1 MKTFYKLLL
10 TALLVPL
17 IGFST
22 ASAQDMGDGN
32 EPMVEVNEPPSKLSI
47 GLLGGVTIGHMNI
60 GTQYDPTF
68 GFNLR
73 YAANPV
79 LAVQTNF
86 TFGKMTTNPDDDNYF
101 EREFENSYIT
111 SSISTQ
117 ADLLRLLG
125 GSSENVKL
133 YASVGLGLIFSDVT
147 TQVNNKEPS
156 NWENF
161 QGENHS
167 EPAMFASFG
176 PGVRFNLGRRID
188 LFAQYDYYISN
199 SDLIDGF
206 RTRPELQIDLY
217 RRTPDNWSAVTA
229 GIQIKFGGSDRDADW
244 HSYDPTI
251 DPSVINRLDR
261 RIDALDERVSD
272 NSARLDEHQEYLEML
287 EERMD
292 EMERRLD
299 NLEQMVRDMDRTE
312 VTIGSDILFAFDSS
326 VIRESAKPTLA
337 KVVRALAKNPSK
349 NINVAGYTCDIGTEE
364 YNQGLSERRAA
375 AVKEYLVK
383 SGISEDRITT
393 EGFGE
398 SDPLVPNENEAARQL
413 NRRVELTIE

>member
-1 MKTFYKLLL
+1 MKAFYKRLFIAFFL
-10 TALLVPL
+10 PL
-17 IGFST
+17 IAFST
-22 ASAQDMGDGN
+22 VNAQEMEEEHEAPN
-32 EPMVEVNEPPSKLSI
+32 RFSI
-47 GLLGGVTIGHMNI
+47 GLLGGVTVGHMNI
-60 GTQYDPTF
+60 GTEYDPTF

-79 LAVQTNF
+79 LALQTNF
-86 TFGKMTTNPDDDNYF
+86 TFGKMTTHPDDDNYF

-111 SSISTQ
+111 SSVSTQ

-125 GSSENVKL
+125 GTSESVKL
-133 YASVGLGLIFSDVT
+133 YASVGLGLIFSDVE

-156 NWENF
+156 NWQNF
-161 QGENHS
+161 QGEDHS

-176 PGVRFNLGRRID
+176 PGVRFNLGQRIN

-199 SDLIDGF
+199 SEIIDGF
-206 RTRPELQIDLY
+206 RTRPELDIDLH

-229 GIQIKFGGSDRDADW
+229 GVQIKFGSSDRDADW
-244 HSYDPTI
+244 HTYQPGV
-251 DPSVINRLDR
+251 DPSEINRLDR
-261 RIDALDERVSD
+261 RIDALDERVTD
-272 NSARLDEHQEYLEML
+272 NTSRIDEHQDYLERL

-292 EMERRLD
+292 EFEERLN
-299 NLEQMVRDMDRTE
+299 NLEQLIREQDRTE

-326 VIRESAKPTLA
+326 VIRESAKPTIA
-337 KVVRALAKNPSK
+337 KVARALANNPDETLY
-349 NINVAGYTCDIGTEE
+349 IAGHTCDIGTEE

-375 AVKEYLVK
+375 AVKEYLVN
-383 SGISEDRITT
+383 SGISADRITT

-398 SDPLVPNENEAARQL
+398 SDPLVPNESEAARQL

>member
-1 MKTFYKLLL
+1 MNTFYKILLI
-10 TALLVPL
+10 TLLVPL
-17 IGFST
+17 LGFST

-32 EPMVEVNEPPSKLSI
+32 DPLVEQNEPPSKLSI

-60 GTQYDPTF
+60 GTEYDPTF

-117 ADLLRLLG
+117 ADILRLLG
-125 GSSENVKL
+125 GTSENVKL
-133 YASVGLGLIFSDVT
+133 YASVGLGLIFNDVT

-156 NWENF
+156 NWEHF
-161 QGENHS
+161 QGENHD

-199 SDLIDGF
+199 SELIDGF
-206 RTRPELQIDLY
+206 RTRPELQIDLH
-217 RRTPDNWSAVTA
+217 RRTPDNWSALTA
-229 GIQIKFGGSDRDADW
+229 GIQIKFGSSDRDADW

-261 RIDALDERVSD
+261 RIDDLDERVSD

-299 NLEQMVRDMDRTE
+299 NLEQMVREMDRTE
-312 VTIGSDILFAFDSS
+312 LTIGSDILFAFDSS

-337 KVVRALAKNPSK
+337 KVVRALAQNPDESI
-349 NINVAGYTCDIGTEE
+349 NIEGHTCDIGTDE
-364 YNQGLSERRAA
+364 YNMGLSQRRAN
-375 AVKEYLVK
+375 AVKEYLIK

-393 EGFGE
+393 EAFGE
-398 SDPLVPNENEAARQL
+398 SEPLVPNENEAARKL